1 MKIKKI
7 LCVAFFASL
16 ATAVLA
22 QQAANPRPR
31 KLRVSEG
38 VMSESAIHKVAPEY
52 PEAAKIQ
59 GIAGP
64 VVLGLEIDT
73 AGHVVEATVISG
85 DPLLT
90 ESAIKAA
97 EQWQFEPYQLD
108 GQPVAVETR
117 ATVYVGPAQPQP
129 PRKLRVSQGVME
141 NNLVTQIDP
150 IYPAKAREYRIQGHV
165 IFRATIDRE
174 GNVSDLKTISGHP
187 LLVEAAM
194 EAVRQWKYKPLTLN
208 NEPVE
213 VETTI
218 QVQFRL

>member
-22 QQAANPRPR
+22 QQATNPIPR

-38 VMSESAIHKVAPEY
+38 VMSENLIHKVAPEY

-64 VVLGLEIDT
+64 VVLRLEIDT

-108 GQPVAVETR
+108 GQPIAVETR
-117 ATVYVGPAQPQP
+117 ATLYVGPAQPQP
-129 PRKLRVSQGVME
+129 SQKLRVSQGVMKS
-141 NNLVTQIDP
+141 NLVTQIDP
-150 IYPAKAREYRIQGHV
+150 IYPVKAREYHIQGDV
-165 IFRATIDRE
+165 TFRATIDRE
-174 GNVSDLKTISGHP
+174 GSVSDLKAISGHP

-218 QVQFRL
+218 KVEFRL